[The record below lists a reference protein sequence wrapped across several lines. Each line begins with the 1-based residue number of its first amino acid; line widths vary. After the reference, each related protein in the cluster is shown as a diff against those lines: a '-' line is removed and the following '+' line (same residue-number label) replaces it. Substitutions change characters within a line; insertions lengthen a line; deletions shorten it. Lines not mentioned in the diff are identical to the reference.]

1 MRTPSRT
8 PTTLAVGFL
17 ALDAV
22 LLAYA
27 GVAWGRPMLVAAGG
41 ACILGAV
48 LVVAGWRRYRRMLA
62 ELDAARH
69 DMKEEVASIRELLQG
84 HHLNN

>member
-1 MRTPSRT
+1 MKTPRRT

-17 ALDAV
+17 SLDAL

-27 GVAWGRPMLVAAGG
+27 GITWGRPLLVAAGG
-41 ACILGAV
+41 VCVLGVV
-48 LVVAGWRRYRRMLA
+48 LVIAGWRRYRRSLA

-69 DMKEEVASIRELLQG
+69 DMKHEVDSIRELLQS

>member
-1 MRTPSRT
+1 MKSPSRT

-17 ALDAV
+17 SLDAV

-27 GVAWGRPMLVAAGG
+27 GITWGRPVLIVAGG
-41 ACILGAV
+41 VCILGVV
-48 LVVAGWRRYRRMLA
+48 LVVVGWRRYRRTLA

-69 DMKEEVASIRELLQG
+69 DMKEEVASIRALLQG
-84 HHLNN
+84 NHLNN

>member
-1 MRTPSRT
+1 MKTPSRT

-17 ALDAV
+17 GLDAV

-27 GVAWGRPMLVAAGG
+27 GIAWHRPLLVAAGG
-41 ACILGAV
+41 VCVFGAV
-48 LVVAGWRRYRRMLA
+48 LAIGGWRRYRRTLA
-62 ELDAARH
+62 ELEAARH
-69 DMKEEVASIRELLQG
+69 DIREEVASIRELLQG

>member
-1 MRTPSRT
+1 MRRPSRT

-17 ALDAV
+17 SLDAL

-27 GVAWGRPMLVAAGG
+27 GITWGRPVLMAAGAVCG
-41 ACILGAV
+41 LGVV
-48 LVVAGWRRYRRMLA
+48 LVVAGWHRYRRTLA

-69 DMKEEVASIRELLQG
+69 DMKEEVDSIRELLQG
-84 HHLNN
+84 RHLNN